1 MYFKPHDTEDSEGND
16 NGSDDDES
24 EDESLSAEGALGFYS
39 NGEDESDQAGDD
51 DDESVPAGFVSV
63 DL

>member
-24 EDESLSAEGALGFYS
+24 EDESLSAEGALGFCS
-39 NGEDESDQAGDD
+39 NGEEGDQAGDKGY
-51 DDESVPAGFVSV
+51 ESDPAGFVNV